1 MHIAGRD
8 QRLAEPARQ
17 LVHLAVDVPEILIR
31 LHGEAV
37 VKFQKVIVV
46 NGLDLEEVV
55 ELRHLLQLRI
65 GTPGDDAADQLARL
79 TGRADDDPLAVLL
92 QDGTRHTRTAALLR
106 PAEVAD
112 MRERDE
118 LIEVIEPRFIFRQK
132 DDVKGAGVVLAVD
145 EIALHAIDDLDVD
158 ALFRKGTCRIHR
170 LGECLHDA
178 VVGDGDR
185 RPPPACR
192 RLDEHLGRDDGIE
205 RAHLRMRVQLDA
217 LFLRRILALRD
228 AAPLHAVDEEHIVA
242 DEFIVFDF
250 PLDAHCT
257 ALADRL
263 DDAFDLGVDLLLCRL
278 AARGEKLLAADAV
291 RRIGK
296 FDGEDIGTGL
306 QLVRLRV
313 KDLTLEDDVLD
324 LVLDHA
330 QRACLARDAAPH
342 NDIGRELLRL
352 GILRRARRCGGW
364 GRLGWCGGRHGGRCP
379 VCAGEC
385 PAERRLLADDAAGAA
400 DMRAHG
406 MLDTSCRTALRKEL
420 CAECTGRRD
429 TDDVAVHS
437 VVRLQQRM
445 IEDGI
450 ARGSIADDLLPE
462 RRNGRG
468 KRDEILLDEHLREL
482 IVRRHLR
489 RDALDESIIHDR
501 LRSDDNLPR
510 IAAYLD
516 MADDA
521 GTQKSPLLLGEGEP
535 MQQAQQQICRT
546 GKDSIGLHSSYSL
559 LYCSLSSSTRRT

>member
-1 MHIAGRD
+1 
-8 QRLAEPARQ
+8 
-17 LVHLAVDVPEILIR
+17 
-31 LHGEAV
+31 
-37 VKFQKVIVV
+37 
-46 NGLDLEEVV
+46 
-55 ELRHLLQLRI
+55 
-65 GTPGDDAADQLARL
+65 
-79 TGRADDDPLAVLL
+79 
-92 QDGTRHTRTAALLR
+92 
-106 PAEVAD
+106 
-112 MRERDE
+112 
-118 LIEVIEPRFIFRQK
+118 
-132 DDVKGAGVVLAVD
+132 
-145 EIALHAIDDLDVD
+145 
-158 ALFRKGTCRIHR
+158 
-170 LGECLHDA
+170 
-178 VVGDGDR
+178 
-185 RPPPACR
+185 
-192 RLDEHLGRDDGIE
+192 
-205 RAHLRMRVQLDA
+205 MRVQLDA
-217 LFLRRILALRD
+217 FFLRRILALRD

-250 PLDAHCT
+250 PLDAHRT

-263 DDAFDLGVDLLLCRL
+263 DDAFDLGVNLLLRRL
-278 AARGEKLLAADAV
+278 AARGEKLLAADSV

-313 KDLTLEDDVLD
+313 KDLALEDDVLD

-342 NDIGRELLRL
+342 DDIGRELLRL

-364 GRLGWCGGRHGGRCP
+364 CRLGWCGSRHGGRCP

-462 RRNGRG
+462 RRDRRG

-510 IAAYLD
+510 IATYLD
-516 MADDA
+516 MTDDA

-535 MQQAQQQICRT
+535 MQ
-546 GKDSIGLHSSYSL
+546 
-559 LYCSLSSSTRRT
+559 

>member
-8 QRLAEPARQ
+8 QRLAESARQ
-17 LVHLAVDVPEILIR
+17 LVHLAVDVPKILVR
-31 LHGEAV
+31 LHGKAV

-65 GTPGDDAADQLARL
+65 GTPGDDAADQLACL

-118 LIEVIEPRFIFRQK
+118 LIEVIEPRLVFRQK
-132 DDVKGAGVVLAVD
+132 DDVKGTGVVLAVD
-145 EIALHAIDDLDVD
+145 EIALHAVDNLDVD

-178 VVGDGDR
+178 VVGDGNR

-192 RLDEHLGRDDGIE
+192 RLNEHLGRDDGIE

-217 LFLRRILALRD
+217 FFLRRILALRD

-263 DDAFDLGVDLLLCRL
+263 DDAFDLGVNLLLRRL

-313 KDLTLEDDVLD
+313 KDITLEDDVLD
-324 LVLDHA
+324 LILDHA

-352 GILRRARRCGGW
+352 GILRRARRCGGR
-364 GRLGWCGGRHGGRCP
+364 GRLGGCGGRHGGRCP

-385 PAERRLLADDAAGAA
+385 PAERRLLADNAAGAA

-406 MLDTSCRTALRKEL
+406 MLDTACRTALRKEL

-489 RDALDESIIHDR
+489 RDALDESIIHNR

-516 MADDA
+516 MTDDA

-546 GKDSIGLHSSYSL
+546 
-559 LYCSLSSSTRRT
+559 